1 MRNDELFFFF
11 LLFDPNKTRKKKK
24 SKVSPLSVFIRKTV
38 AAKYSDRLSLS
49 IHTLYIFY
57 NEEHGVAEGG
67 AQLCGVESCDGC
79 DAEPSIGTRTL
90 ISF

>member
-1 MRNDELFFFF
+1 MNSFFFF
-11 LLFDPNKTRKKKK
+11 CCLIQTKHERKKKK